1 MIEFSVRELESFMA
15 VAEELSFTRA
25 AARLRLA
32 QPPLSRHVRSLEDRL
47 GTRLFERTNR
57 TVALTAAGRAFYAD
71 IREPLLTL
79 QRAAASAKRV
89 ASGAVARLELGFV
102 SSLLDPELA
111 NLFRRFRVDHPG
123 IQLTLQ
129 DRTSAEQLRAI
140 SEGRLD
146 GGFVGVT
153 PRPRAPGLTLIPW
166 RQEPLALFVPQE
178 HRFAGRRQIAV
189 KALAGEPMIA
199 IAAESS
205 PGFASKIHD
214 LCRAAGFRPRIIQ
227 EATRAQAVAA
237 MVAAGSG
244 IAILPWSLHRVTG
257 EAVRAV
263 RMVGRGV
270 LVSYLFAHRAGSVSG
285 ELEKFVRAVGIVA
298 RDGRHEPQTA
308 RT

>member
-1 MIEFSVRELESFMA
+1 MVDFSLRELESFIA

-57 TVALTAAGRAFYAD
+57 TVTLTVAGRAFYGD
-71 IREPLLTL
+71 VREPLLTL
-79 QRAAASAKRV
+79 QRAAASAKRA

-111 NLFRRFRVDHPG
+111 DLFRRFRLAHPD

-129 DRTSAEQLRAI
+129 DRTSAELSRAI
-140 SEGRLD
+140 GEGRLD

-153 PRPRAPGLTLIPW
+153 PHPRAPGLTLLPW
-166 RQEPLALFVPQE
+166 RQETLALFVPRE
-178 HRFAGRRQIAV
+178 HRFAGQRRIAL

-199 IAAESS
+199 ITAESS

-214 LCRAAGFRPRIIQ
+214 LCRAAGFRPRVVQ

-244 IAILPWSLHRVTG
+244 IAILPASIHRVTG
-257 EAVRAV
+257 DAVRVV
-263 RMVGRGV
+263 RLVGTGV
-270 LVSYLFAHRAGSVSG
+270 LVSYLFAHRTGSVSA
-285 ELEKFVRAVGIVA
+285 ELEKFVQVLGKR
-298 RDGRHEPQTA
+298 RP
-308 RT
+308 